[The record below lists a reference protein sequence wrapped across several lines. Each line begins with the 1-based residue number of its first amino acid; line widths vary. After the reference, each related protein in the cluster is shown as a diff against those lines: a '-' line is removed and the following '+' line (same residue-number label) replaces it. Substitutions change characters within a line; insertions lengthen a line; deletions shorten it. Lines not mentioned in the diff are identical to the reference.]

1 MFIMEPR
8 HLLWVMVN
16 NMDNENNVL
25 QYKETIFDKI
35 FKPEVI
41 TLENGHSVHR
51 RKSRTPLIVAILVLV
66 IIWAIHMTEF
76 DMGLI
81 IERFSKMLDLL
92 KKIFQP
98 DWSFFPKVISPLLDT
113 VKMSILGT
121 VIGCAIAL
129 PVSILAS
136 SNINHNVPIV
146 SVFRFVLALIRT
158 LPTLVIALVCAL
170 IFSLGTFSGTVA
182 IAVFTFGVV
191 SKMLYES
198 IETIDMGPFEAME
211 ALGANKFQAFWSAC
225 VPQILPVYL
234 SHCLY
239 CFEMNI
245 RASAILGYVGA
256 GGLGITINERIG
268 WRDYNSLGMVLL
280 TLFVVVAFIEFFSA
294 FLRDKLS

>member
-1 MFIMEPR
+1 
-8 HLLWVMVN
+8 
-16 NMDNENNVL
+16 MDNENAVL
-25 QYKETIFDKI
+25 FKETFFDKI
-35 FKPEVI
+35 FKPEII
-41 TLENGHSVHR
+41 TLENGHTVR
-51 RKSRTPLIVAILVLV
+51 RRRSRTPFIVIGLVLAIV
-66 IIWAIHMTEF
+66 WALKMTGF
-76 DMGLI
+76 DMMTI
-81 IERFSKMLDLL
+81 VSRFSKMLDLL

-98 DWSFFPKVISPLLDT
+98 NWAFFPKVIDPLLDT

-121 VIGCAIAL
+121 VIGCAIAM
-129 PVSILAS
+129 PVAILAS
-136 SNINHNVPIV
+136 SNINRSAVIV
-146 SVFRFVLALIRT
+146 SVFRFILALIRT

-182 IAVFTFGVV
+182 IAIFTFGVV

-245 RASAILGYVGA
+245 RAFSAKKQWINYRTRA

-268 WRDYNSLGMVLL
+268 WRDYESLGMVLL
-280 TLFVVVAFIEFFSA
+280 TLFIVVAFIEFFSA
-294 FLRDKLS
+294 YLRKKLS

>member
-1 MFIMEPR
+1 
-8 HLLWVMVN
+8 
-16 NMDNENNVL
+16 MDNENAVL
-25 QYKETIFDKI
+25 YKETFFDKI
-35 FKPEVI
+35 FKPEI
-41 TLENGHSVHR
+41 ISLANGHTVR
-51 RKSRTPLIVAILVLV
+51 RRRSRTPFILAALVLV
-66 IIWAIHMTEF
+66 ILWALRMTEF
-76 DMGLI
+76 DMMVILD
-81 IERFSKMLDLL
+81 RFEKMLDLM
-92 KKIFQP
+92 KKLFQP

-121 VIGCAIAL
+121 VVGCAVAL

-136 SNINHNVPIV
+136 SNINRSMPVV
-146 SVFRFVLALIRT
+146 SVFRFILALIRT

-182 IAVFTFGVV
+182 IAIFTFGVV
-191 SKMLYES
+191 AKMLYES

-268 WRDYNSLGMVLL
+268 WRDYESLGTVLL
-280 TLFVVVAFIEFFSA
+280 TLFVVVTFIEFFSA
-294 FLRDKLS
+294 YLRKKLS

>member
-1 MFIMEPR
+1 
-8 HLLWVMVN
+8 
-16 NMDNENNVL
+16 MDNESTVL
-25 QYKETIFDKI
+25 YKETLFDKI
-35 FKPEVI
+35 FKPETV
-41 TLENGHSVHR
+41 TLSNGHTVR
-51 RKSRTPLIVAILVLV
+51 RRRSRTPLIVLVMVVVILWAVKMTDFDPV
-66 IIWAIHMTEF
+66 IIVN
-76 DMGLI
+76 
-81 IERFSKMLDLL
+81 RFSKMLDLL

-113 VKMSILGT
+113 IKMSILGT

-129 PVSILAS
+129 PVAILAS
-136 SNINHNVPIV
+136 SNINRNVAIV
-146 SVFRFVLALIRT
+146 SVFRFILALIRT

-182 IAVFTFGVV
+182 IAIFTFGVV

-268 WRDYNSLGMVLL
+268 WRDYNSLGTVLL
-280 TLFVVVAFIEFFSA
+280 TLFVVVASIEFFSEY
-294 FLRDKLS
+294 LRKKLS

>member
-1 MFIMEPR
+1 
-8 HLLWVMVN
+8 
-16 NMDNENNVL
+16 MDNETAAVL
-25 QYKETIFDKI
+25 YKETLYDKI
-35 FKPEVI
+35 FKPQTV
-41 TLENGHSVHR
+41 TLPNGHSVR
-51 RKSRTPLIVAILVLV
+51 RRRSRTPLILLALVLV
-66 IIWAIHMTEF
+66 ICWAVKMTGF
-76 DMGLI
+76 QPSVI

-92 KKIFQP
+92 TKIFQP
-98 DWSFFPKVISPLLDT
+98 DWSFLPKVVSPLLDT
-113 VKMSILGT
+113 IKMSILGT
-121 VIGCAIAL
+121 VIGCAVAL
-129 PVSILAS
+129 PVAILSS
-136 SNINHNVPIV
+136 SNINRNMPIV
-146 SVFRFVLALIRT
+146 SAFRFLLALIRT

-182 IAVFTFGVV
+182 IAIFTFGVV

-211 ALGANKFQAFWSAC
+211 ALGASKFQAFWSAC

-268 WRDYNSLGMVLL
+268 WRDYNSLGTVLL
-280 TLFVVVAFIEFFSA
+280 TLFVVVALIEFFSEY
-294 FLRDKLS
+294 LRKKLS

>member
-1 MFIMEPR
+1 
-8 HLLWVMVN
+8 
-16 NMDNENNVL
+16 MDNENVVL
-25 QYKETIFDKI
+25 YKETFFDKI

-41 TLENGHSVHR
+41 TLENGHSVR
-51 RKSRTPLIVAILVLV
+51 RQRSRMPFIVAALILV
-66 IIWAIHMTEF
+66 IFWALKMTEF
-76 DMGLI
+76 DIVVI
-81 IERFSKMLDLL
+81 IDRFSKMLDLL

-98 DWSFFPKVISPLLDT
+98 DWKFFPKVIGPLMDT
-113 VKMSILGT
+113 IKMSILGT

-136 SNINHNVPIV
+136 SNINHNVFIV
-146 SVFRFVLALIRT
+146 GFFRFVLALIRT

-182 IAVFTFGVV
+182 IAIFTFGVV

-211 ALGANKFQAFWSAC
+211 SLGANKFQAFWSAC

-268 WRDYNSLGMVLL
+268 WRDYEGLGMVLL
-280 TLFVVVAFIEFFSA
+280 SLFVVVTAIEFFGA
-294 FLRDKLS
+294 YLRKKLS

>member
-1 MFIMEPR
+1 
-8 HLLWVMVN
+8 
-16 NMDNENNVL
+16 MDNENVVL
-25 QYKETIFDKI
+25 YKETFFDKI

-41 TLENGHSVHR
+41 TLENGHSVR
-51 RKSRTPLIVAILVLV
+51 RRRSRTPFIVIALVLV
-66 IIWAIHMTEF
+66 IFWALKMTEF
-76 DMGLI
+76 DMMVI
-81 IERFSKMLDLL
+81 INRFSKMLDLM
-92 KKIFQP
+92 KKLFHP
-98 DWSFFPKVISPLLDT
+98 KWSFFPKVVGPLLDT
-113 VKMSILGT
+113 IKMSILGT

-136 SNINHNVPIV
+136 SNINKSVPIV
-146 SVFRFVLALIRT
+146 GFFRFVLALIRT

-182 IAVFTFGVV
+182 IAIFTFGVV
-191 SKMLYES
+191 AKMLYES

-211 ALGANKFQAFWSAC
+211 ALGGNKFQAFWSAC

-268 WRDYNSLGMVLL
+268 WRDYESLGMVLL
-280 TLFVVVAFIEFFSA
+280 TLFVVVTAIEFFSA
-294 FLRDKLS
+294 YLRKKLS

>member
-1 MFIMEPR
+1 MS
-8 HLLWVMVN
+8 
-16 NMDNENNVL
+16 MDNENVVL
-25 QYKETIFDKI
+25 YKETFFDKI
-35 FKPEVI
+35 FKPEII
-41 TLENGHSVHR
+41 TLENGHTVR
-51 RKSRTPLIVAILVLV
+51 RRRSRTPFILLGLVLV
-66 IIWAIHMTEF
+66 ILWALRMTEF
-76 DMGLI
+76 DFTVI
-81 IERFSKMLDLL
+81 IDRFGKMMDLM
-92 KKIFQP
+92 KKLFQP
-98 DWSFFPKVISPLLDT
+98 DWEFFPKVISPLMDT
-113 VKMSILGT
+113 IKMSILGT
-121 VIGCAIAL
+121 VIGCAVAL
-129 PVSILAS
+129 PVAILAS
-136 SNINHNVPIV
+136 SNINRNGAIV
-146 SVFRFVLALIRT
+146 SVFRFILALIRT

-182 IAVFTFGVV
+182 IAIFTFGVV

-268 WRDYNSLGMVLL
+268 WRDYESLGVVLL
-280 TLFVVVAFIEFFSA
+280 TLFVVVSFIEFFSA
-294 FLRDKLS
+294 YLRKKLS

>member
-1 MFIMEPR
+1 
-8 HLLWVMVN
+8 
-16 NMDNENNVL
+16 MDNENAVL
-25 QYKETIFDKI
+25 YKETFFDKI

-41 TLENGHSVHR
+41 TLENGHTVR
-51 RKSRTPLIVAILVLV
+51 RRRSRTPFIIIGMVLV
-66 IIWAIHMTEF
+66 ILWALRMTEF
-76 DMGLI
+76 DIMVI
-81 IERFSKMLDLL
+81 IDRFAKMLDLL

-98 DWSFFPKVISPLLDT
+98 DWTFFPKVIDPLMDT
-113 VKMSILGT
+113 IKMSILGT

-129 PVSILAS
+129 PVAILAS
-136 SNINHNVPIV
+136 SNINRNTIIV
-146 SVFRFVLALIRT
+146 SFFRFVLALIRT

-182 IAVFTFGVV
+182 IAIFTFGVV

-211 ALGANKFQAFWSAC
+211 ALGSNKFQAFWSAC

-268 WRDYNSLGMVLL
+268 WRDYESLGMVLL
-280 TLFVVVAFIEFFSA
+280 SLFVVVSFIEFFSA
-294 FLRDKLS
+294 YLRKKLS

>member
-1 MFIMEPR
+1 
-8 HLLWVMVN
+8 
-16 NMDNENNVL
+16 MDNENVVL
-25 QYKETIFDKI
+25 YKETFFDKI

-41 TLENGHSVHR
+41 TLENGHSVR
-51 RKSRTPLIVAILVLV
+51 RRRSRTPFIVIALVLV
-66 IIWAIHMTEF
+66 IFWALKMTEF
-76 DMGLI
+76 DMMVI
-81 IERFSKMLDLL
+81 INRFSKMLDLM
-92 KKIFQP
+92 KKLFHP
-98 DWSFFPKVISPLLDT
+98 KWSFFPKVVGPLLDT
-113 VKMSILGT
+113 IKMSILGT

-136 SNINHNVPIV
+136 SNINKSVPIV
-146 SVFRFVLALIRT
+146 GFFRFILALIRT

-182 IAVFTFGVV
+182 IAIFTFGVV
-191 SKMLYES
+191 AKMLYES

-211 ALGANKFQAFWSAC
+211 ALGGNKFQAFWSAC

-268 WRDYNSLGMVLL
+268 WRDYESLGMVLL
-280 TLFVVVAFIEFFSA
+280 TLFVVVTAIEFFSA
-294 FLRDKLS
+294 YLRKKLS